1 MKILTFKN
9 LFKTEVCLNKA
20 SFLFLAVFLISIVAN
35 AGIPPRD
42 PFVVLRVNGVEYKA
56 NAEIKVRSGE
66 RIQVEAILMGGKR
79 DYCSNPQTYA
89 NMGKNTVILSQGE
102 NGMSFDINQGQFR
115 GDWKLSSEKATFAS
129 GPEVAITPITNGTVQ
144 RSANVEFKPG
154 NYQKVFF
161 KVNSTTNWHYVRN
174 TPAGR
179 QEQDETY
186 TGTATFYF
194 VIELEDGEWFSTN
207 NVKAVGKEDFSIRN
221 NLDRIQ
227 EFYNLIEKALLAKN
241 WSSAQMQWGNLKNSI
256 GELKSNIDKAKDKD
270 PLFKCDI
277 SLIGLPS
284 DLTMKHIAD
293 LKIMSEKWKE
303 SYLICSGNAQEINKM
318 LLDKKMNFSANILR
332 SVFKNYISWGTS
344 IPTSAPDLLTQYDPS
359 GAFTALDLPRK
370 VMGWYED
377 AQKDASILKDQAGSI
392 KQMNALL
399 SFYEKRR
406 DNYIE
411 ERKAIIGILF
421 DLKPAETLNSEMKS
435 YISSAKTVKYVSK
448 GK

>member
-1 MKILTFKN
+1 MKKLFNAETFLSKMA
-9 LFKTEVCLNKA
+9 V
-20 SFLFLAVFLISIVAN
+20 LFLAVFLVSIVAN

-66 RIQVEAILMGGKR
+66 RIQVEAVLMGGKR

-89 NMGKNTVILSQGE
+89 NIGKNTVILSQGE

-115 GDWKLSSEKATFAS
+115 GDWKLSSEKATFTS
-129 GPEVAITPITNGTVQ
+129 GPEVAISPITNGTMQ
-144 RSANVEFKPG
+144 RGANVEFKPG

-161 KVNSTTNWHYVRN
+161 KANSTTSWHYVKN

-179 QEQDETY
+179 QEENETY

-194 VIELEDGEWFSTN
+194 VIEVEDGEWFSSN

-227 EFYNLIEKALLAKN
+227 EFYNLIEKAMLAKN

-256 GELKSNIDKAKDKD
+256 GELKSNIEKAQKKD

-277 SLIGLPS
+277 SLMGLPS
-284 DLTMKHIAD
+284 DLSMNHITD

-303 SYLICSGNAQEINKM
+303 SWQICSNNAQEINKM

-344 IPTSAPDLLTQYDPS
+344 IPTSAPDILTQYDPK
-359 GAFTALDLPRK
+359 GIFTAVDLPRK

-377 AQKDASILKDQAGSI
+377 AQKDASILNDQAGSI

-421 DLKPAETLNSEMKS
+421 ELKPVEALHSEMKS
-435 YISSAKTVKYVSK
+435 YISSAKSVKYVPK
-448 GK
+448 EK

>member
-1 MKILTFKN
+1 MKKI
-9 LFKTEVCLNKA
+9 V
-20 SFLFLAVFLISIVAN
+20 ISIFVFIISLATF
-35 AGIPPRD
+35 AGIPPRT
-42 PFVVLRVNGVEYKA
+42 PFVVLRVDGVEYQ
-56 NAEIKVRSGE
+56 NGAEIKVRSGE
-66 RIQVEAILMGGKR
+66 RIQVEAVLMGGKR
-79 DYCSNPQTYA
+79 DYCSNPLTYA
-89 NMGKNTVILSQGE
+89 NVGQNTVILSQGE
-102 NGMSFDINQGQFR
+102 NGMSFEINQGQYK
-115 GDWKLSSEKATFAS
+115 GDWKLSSEKATFSS
-129 GPEVAITPITNGTVQ
+129 GPEVAITPTTTGTVQ
-144 RSANVEFKPG
+144 RSAGVEFKPG

-194 VIELEDGEWFSTN
+194 VIEVADGEWYSSN

-227 EFYNLIEKALLAKN
+227 EFYNLIEKAMLAKN
-241 WSSAQMQWGNLKNSI
+241 WSSAEMQWSNLKNSI
-256 GELKSNIDKAKDKD
+256 GELKKNIDKAQQKD

-284 DLTMKHIAD
+284 DLSMKHISD

-303 SYLICSGNAQEINKM
+303 SWKICSDNAQEINKM
-318 LLDKKMNFSANILR
+318 LLDKKMSFSANILR
-332 SVFKNYISWGTS
+332 SVFKNYISWGTT
-344 IPTSAPDLLTQYDPS
+344 IPSSAPDIFTLYDPK
-359 GAFTALDLPRK
+359 GIFTAVDLPRK

-377 AQKDASILKDQAGSI
+377 AQNDASILKDQAGSV

-399 SFYEKRR
+399 SFYEERR
-406 DNYIE
+406 DNYID

-421 DLKPAETLNSEMKS
+421 ELKPAETLNSEMKS
-435 YISSAKTVKYVSK
+435 YISTNKSIKFVAKSK
-448 GK
+448 